1 LFAACGATASTMSL
15 SHASCN
21 VVAMRDSDDEQTS
34 MKLLQT
40 VENEDLGK
48 QQMYEKDRCGKVIY
62 F

>member
-1 LFAACGATASTMSL
+1 MSA

-21 VVAMRDSDDEQTS
+21 VVAMTDSDDEQTS

-48 QQMYEKDRCGKVIY
+48 QQM
-62 F
+62 